1 MSESNASVA
10 GLRSLV
16 KEAMERCDEM
26 QQSTLRQ
33 LACHAHES
41 LVREKKI
48 ISRCEELQHSMTS
61 MDDRMGRFAS
71 HEGLAN
77 TPSLQDV
84 RSDILRT
91 LDEVCP

>member
-26 QQSTLRQ
+26 QQSTLQQ
-33 LACHAHES
+33 LDCHARES
-41 LVREKKI
+41 LDREKKI
-48 ISRCEELQHSMTS
+48 LSRCEELQHSMTN
-61 MDDRMGRFAS
+61 MDDRIGRFAS
-71 HEGLAN
+71 HEGLSN
-77 TPSLQDV
+77 KPSLQDV
-84 RSDILRT
+84 QSDILRT